1 MRSPCG
7 CPPSTPAECARAAQT
22 KLNAVLQPPAR
33 RPAARVQDPPVV
45 NLIAMREPKETR
57 EAEVRRADL
66 AAELHRRLDALG
78 PLGLLTPPRGPAAP
92 S

>member
-1 MRSPCG
+1 M
-7 CPPSTPAECARAAQT
+7 
-22 KLNAVLQPPAR
+22 
-33 RPAARVQDPPVV
+33 V

-66 AAELHRRLDALG
+66 AAELQRRLAALG
-78 PLGLLTPPRGPAAP
+78 PLGLLTPPRGAAGP

>member
-1 MRSPCG
+1 MRWGAP
-7 CPPSTPAECARAAQT
+7 RA
-22 KLNAVLQPPAR
+22 
-33 RPAARVQDPPVV
+33 QDPPVV

-66 AAELHRRLDALG
+66 AAELQRRLAALG
-78 PLGLLTPPRGPAAP
+78 PLGLLTPPRGAAGP

>member
-1 MRSPCG
+1 MRSLAPVCSHSLARVH
-7 CPPSTPAECARAAQT
+7 CAARAKQSC
-22 KLNAVLQPPAR
+22 N
-33 RPAARVQDPPVV
+33 RPLVMRAAPRAQDPPVV

-66 AAELHRRLDALG
+66 AAELQRRLTALG
-78 PLGLLTPPRGPAAP
+78 PLGLLTPPRGAAGP